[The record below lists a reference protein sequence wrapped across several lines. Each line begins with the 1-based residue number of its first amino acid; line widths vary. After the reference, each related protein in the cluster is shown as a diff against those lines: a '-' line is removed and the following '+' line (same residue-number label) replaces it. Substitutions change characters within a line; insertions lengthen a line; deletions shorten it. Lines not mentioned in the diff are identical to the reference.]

1 MSNKFERRDADDRRQ
16 EEFGPPQGWRD
27 RRRRTERR
35 IPEIDEF
42 EVSESEWQAYFG
54 SLRQTPITDSPLASS
69 EAPVDAFAHSRD

>member
-1 MSNKFERRDADDRRQ
+1 MSNKFERREADDRRQ

-42 EVSESEWQAYFG
+42 EVSELEWQVYFG
-54 SLRQTPITDSPLASS
+54 SLRQPPDTTSPLVNGEIPADVF
-69 EAPVDAFAHSRD
+69 ERSRD